1 MAVVWNHGD
10 HELNIGHSDPIDL
23 LLDNIQLQYAAIIR
37 AQNMMYVRE
46 QEDKIIE
53 QIGKSTRKVNS

>member
-1 MAVVWNHGD
+1 M
-10 HELNIGHSDPIDL
+10 NIGHSDPIDL

-53 QIGKSTRKVNS
+53 QIGKSTRKVNN